1 LVYLSTTKETFG
13 IGVLEAMASGVPV
26 LGVAHGG
33 NVDLIQHGINGY
45 LAEPGNIEDL
55 AEGLNYCLQH
65 RDVLGSNG
73 QELVKQWTWD
83 AVCEQ
88 VARIYE
94 MALEPEPPTVA
105 VVIPVY
111 NKDEN
116 EFRRALNS
124 VFGQSCRLP
133 LEIFV
138 IDDGSSNS
146 AEIERVVRETKDID
160 AGIEVEYIYQ
170 NNSGVA
176 NARNRGVSLSRAK
189 YICCLDSDDAIE
201 PDFIRVCVQALE
213 ADRSLGIAYT
223 GLRYVK
229 PDGESVTSKWPP
241 DSNFDNQ
248 LKKQNQIPTCCVFRR
263 EMWERLGGYNQK
275 YAPDGAGAEDGEFW
289 LRSGAYGWGAKK
301 VTDEPLFVYYG
312 GGLVGGNPNY
322 VEPDWTAL
330 HPWTKDG
337 KHPFASVAT
346 PRRFSHPV
354 RQYDEPVVSV
364 IIPVGPG
371 HENRARDALDS
382 LEAQTFRKWEA
393 IVVWDCDTGVK
404 AIGSTVDNDKFSI
417 IVAANIRP
425 EIRAIAKSYPYI
437 HHWTTDKQGPGY
449 ARNRG
454 AEIARAPFLVFLDAD
469 DTLYPTFLE
478 RHLEAW
484 REHQSIIY
492 ADFVGKAMIDDPG
505 QLDQSLQR
513 NIYHRNERTGETI
526 IGYKDRQD
534 ADYDCERAQMQPENP
549 PYIWCNVT
557 ALIPKAWHNET
568 GGFDESMPSWEDVD
582 YHWRMA
588 MAGKCYHRIQEEL
601 MVYYFHTGHRREH
614 GRQEYKNLIEYLG
627 KKYKGV
633 AIMPC
638 SGCGGNRRS
647 TGRST
652 VDAFGARRQSV
663 VKSIPDNDFVMA
675 DYIHPNKGKHQ
686 VTGGFVFQDRLPNV
700 KMVNRGNGWSI
711 NYGQHGGGER
721 FLVHRAD
728 VQVQQHLFRIVQAEI
743 KETAP
748 EVKKEPTPEP
758 TLIAADVDNSD
769 FVGAVGDG
777 PIVALLPEEK
787 SFDLQMLPG
796 IGNKLAEQL
805 ENDGIKTAKD
815 VKALGVDGL
824 SAYRGV
830 GKTKAALILRTIEG
844 MEKAN

>member
-1 LVYLSTTKETFG
+1 LT
-13 IGVLEAMASGVPV
+13 
-26 LGVAHGG
+26 
-33 NVDLIQHGINGY
+33 
-45 LAEPGNIEDL
+45 
-55 AEGLNYCLQH
+55 
-65 RDVLGSNG
+65 
-73 QELVKQWTWD
+73 
-83 AVCEQ
+83 
-88 VARIYE
+88 
-94 MALEPEPPTVA
+94 PT
-105 VVIPVY
+105 
-111 NKDEN
+111 
-116 EFRRALNS
+116 
-124 VFGQSCRLP
+124 
-133 LEIFV
+133 
-138 IDDGSSNS
+138 
-146 AEIERVVRETKDID
+146 
-160 AGIEVEYIYQ
+160 
-170 NNSGVA
+170 
-176 NARNRGVSLSRAK
+176 
-189 YICCLDSDDAIE
+189 
-201 PDFIRVCVQALE
+201 IRF
-213 ADRSLGIAYT
+213 T
-223 GLRYVK
+223 
-229 PDGESVTSKWPP
+229 
-241 DSNFDNQ
+241 
-248 LKKQNQIPTCCVFRR
+248 
-263 EMWERLGGYNQK
+263 
-275 YAPDGAGAEDGEFW
+275 
-289 LRSGAYGWGAKK
+289 
-301 VTDEPLFVYYG
+301 PLF
-312 GGLVGGNPNY
+312 
-322 VEPDWTAL
+322 
-330 HPWTKDG
+330 
-337 KHPFASVAT
+337 
-346 PRRFSHPV
+346 
-354 RQYDEPVVSV
+354 
-364 IIPVGPG
+364 
-371 HENRARDALDS
+371 
-382 LEAQTFRKWEA
+382 
-393 IVVWDCDTGVK
+393 
-404 AIGSTVDNDKFSI
+404 
-417 IVAANIRP
+417 
-425 EIRAIAKSYPYI
+425 
-437 HHWTTDKQGPGY
+437 
-449 ARNRG
+449 
-454 AEIARAPFLVFLDAD
+454 
-469 DTLYPTFLE
+469 
-478 RHLEAW
+478 
-484 REHQSIIY
+484 IY

-748 EVKKEPTPEP
+748 EIKREPTPAPEAISNPFAKSEDILTSGSMDMSLDPEP
-758 TLIAADVDNSD
+758 IVDNSD
-769 FVGAVGDG
+769 FIGAVGEE
-777 PIVALLPEEK
+777 PVVALLPEEK

-796 IGNKLAEQL
+796 IGPKLAQQL
-805 ENDGIKTAKD
+805 EADGVKTTKD
-815 VKALGVDGL
+815 VKALGVAGL
-824 SAYRGV
+824 SAYRSV
-830 GKTKAALILRTIEG
+830 GEIKAALILKTIEG

>member
-1 LVYLSTTKETFG
+1 MRVKMFPALNPHKPGTSGIHRVVEAYHKHLPRYGIELVGPEDHLFDLVAGHVGEGFTTGVPFVCHTHGLYFTADYPDDTSNWQYDYPDDTSNWQYKVNAKVIESIRHASQVTVPSAWVAETFQRDMRFMPHIVPHGIDWQDWRHDEPLDDYVLWNKNRNTDVCDPMPVVQLARFFPDQHFSTTYLPQRSAQPSNVSVMGLVPHERMKPIIQRALVYLSTTKETFG

-73 QELVKQWTWD
+73 RELVKQWTWD

-138 IDDGSSNS
+138 IDDGSSNG

-312 GGLVGGNPNY
+312 GGLVGGNPDY
-322 VEPDWTAL
+322 VEPDWTAS
-330 HPWTKDG
+330 
-337 KHPFASVAT
+337 SVAT

-371 HENRARDALDS
+371 HENRVRDALDS

-469 DTLYPTFLE
+469 DTLYPTF
-478 RHLEAW
+478 
-484 REHQSIIY
+484 
-492 ADFVGKAMIDDPG
+492 
-505 QLDQSLQR
+505 
-513 NIYHRNERTGETI
+513 
-526 IGYKDRQD
+526 
-534 ADYDCERAQMQPENP
+534 
-549 PYIWCNVT
+549 
-557 ALIPKAWHNET
+557 
-568 GGFDESMPSWEDVD
+568 
-582 YHWRMA
+582 
-588 MAGKCYHRIQEEL
+588 
-601 MVYYFHTGHRREH
+601 
-614 GRQEYKNLIEYLG
+614 YL
-627 KKYKGV
+627 
-633 AIMPC
+633 C
-638 SGCGGNRRS
+638 
-647 TGRST
+647 
-652 VDAFGARRQSV
+652 
-663 VKSIPDNDFVMA
+663 
-675 DYIHPNKGKHQ
+675 
-686 VTGGFVFQDRLPNV
+686 
-700 KMVNRGNGWSI
+700 
-711 NYGQHGGGER
+711 
-721 FLVHRAD
+721 
-728 VQVQQHLFRIVQAEI
+728 
-743 KETAP
+743 
-748 EVKKEPTPEP
+748 
-758 TLIAADVDNSD
+758 
-769 FVGAVGDG
+769 
-777 PIVALLPEEK
+777 
-787 SFDLQMLPG
+787 
-796 IGNKLAEQL
+796 
-805 ENDGIKTAKD
+805 
-815 VKALGVDGL
+815 
-824 SAYRGV
+824 
-830 GKTKAALILRTIEG
+830 
-844 MEKAN
+844 